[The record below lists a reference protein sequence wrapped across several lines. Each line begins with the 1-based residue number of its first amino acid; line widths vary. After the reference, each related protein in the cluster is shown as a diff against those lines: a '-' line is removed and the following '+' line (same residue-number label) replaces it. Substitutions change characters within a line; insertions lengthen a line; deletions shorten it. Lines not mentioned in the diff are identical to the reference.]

1 MQSTGSSF
9 RQQDRS
15 IRLTFSYEGS
25 QVRLISRQVLN
36 KRPPS
41 SDPLL
46 DPQKDDPQ
54 SGFWVELRDREDQA
68 VYRKIM
74 HNPIELSVEVISE
87 DSERTFARQP
97 ISDPRGTFFSVI
109 PNLEEAQ
116 SVVILSSPLD
126 IEARPEAAR
135 EIARFALGNQQEEIQ

>member
-1 MQSTGSSF
+1 MQSTGLSF

-25 QVRLISRQVLN
+25 QVRLVSRQILD

-46 DPQKDDPQ
+46 DPQKDAPQ
-54 SGFWVELRDREDQA
+54 SGFWIELRDREDRA

-74 HNPIELSVEVISE
+74 HNPIELSVETISE
-87 DSERTFARQP
+87 DSERTFTRQP
-97 ISDPRGTFFSVI
+97 ISEPRGTFFSVI
-109 PNLEEAQ
+109 PNLEEAE

-135 EIARFALGNQQEEIQ
+135 EITRFVLKNQQEEIQ